1 LRKQRILWRASA
13 PNADKRRSLRTLVC
27 AADNGWI
34 ASFGAPLPSLFFA
47 RAVEFLAWRGG
58 RKARTRSRRENGFAR
73 HCEGVLHFV
82 IAGLD
87 PAIHAAF
94 WLAESHRT
102 ICFRCTSAWTTGS
115 SPVVTIEKWRALKGD
130 NMAENL
136 TPEDF
141 QKRFDTAAQAAQREY
156 CDIFEFWRACRLK
169 SCRRSKACGGDPQLC
184 LKRGYAQVPDEL
196 SGRALARVIAAT
208 ADDADRPTKL
218 ARQMSPQSFYLWPL
232 KDEPTAGAVL

>member
-1 LRKQRILWRASA
+1 
-13 PNADKRRSLRTLVC
+13 
-27 AADNGWI
+27 
-34 ASFGAPLPSLFFA
+34 
-47 RAVEFLAWRGG
+47 
-58 RKARTRSRRENGFAR
+58 
-73 HCEGVLHFV
+73 
-82 IAGLD
+82 
-87 PAIHAAF
+87 
-94 WLAESHRT
+94 
-102 ICFRCTSAWTTGS
+102 
-115 SPVVTIEKWRALKGD
+115 VVTIEKWRALKGD

>member
-1 LRKQRILWRASA
+1 LNQRSRDTI
-13 PNADKRRSLRTLVC
+13 C
-27 AADNGWI
+27 HNGWI

-73 HCEGVLHFV
+73 HCEGVLRFV

-232 KDEPTAGAVL
+232 KDEPTAGADL